1 MSETCE
7 LSALRPGVVPVPP
20 EPLHVCPGSEVRHE
34 FQVRPGNEWVRCVSI
49 HATLKEALR
58 CAQTLNPRHGQRVLV
73 DGVMKWS
80 RSAFGRGTPPHADP
94 AVILER
100 VQRFLDE
107 LPMSREQSVLREQ
120 LRWARGCTRNDGIA
134 YDPDRVDPDET
145 TGERRRAS

>member
-7 LSALRPGVVPVPP
+7 MSALRQEGVAVPS
-20 EPLHVCPGSEVRHE
+20 EPSQVCPDSEVRHE

-49 HATLKEALR
+49 HDTLNDALR

-73 DGVMKWS
+73 DGVPAWS
-80 RSAFGRGTPPHADP
+80 RSAFGHGTPPHSDP

-107 LPMSREQSVLREQ
+107 LPMNREQSVLREQ
-120 LRWARGCTRNDGIA
+120 FRWARGCTRNDGIA
-134 YDPDRVDPDET
+134 YDPDQVDPDQT
-145 TGERRRAS
+145 TGERRRAG